1 MPKEYPIGTIREWQK
16 GTVIKAHP
24 PMDPFSSGWILLK
37 TSPEL
42 EQIGRNCD
50 SVVGGIK
57 GYDLPINGEKFL
69 DHEID
74 EFTDENGEK
83 IFTADSFKQY
93 WGFYGAGRYAF
104 RNEFSRL
111 FMQND
116 MRLKEEIN
124 SSLVMA
130 NEAKG
135 GDRKTVVLTDEEK
148 KEIRDRI
155 KAEFRESDNR
165 FTAEKANQLY
175 EIVKRVKAQLEEGVD
190 FKDPER
196 KAAYEAFIA
205 AADTLPAEYD
215 KIKVKRE
222 LKNRM
227 MEIIEEKF
235 SDNWGVRES
244 CKDYMNKRFQEYVRK
259 YADQISNDALD
270 EQIER
275 FGVTIDMEP
284 DEFYQRIYD
293 KVDGELD
300 KDDGSFKDLMYL
312 RFMKRYNK
320 AVEGDWALEHLP
332 ALHNLENAI
341 LELPEG
347 HFLTNDMVNLIT
359 NKDYKG
365 GSHGGYAWY
374 DWTDRRINFS
384 ANCIDRGTVFGVLAN
399 PNEFRATLFHE
410 IGHAVSKKLGREN
423 FYDYRKFVVECGWTY
438 QSPELRAGV
447 KATGDDRDIP
457 RTGSN
462 GNIKLITPYA
472 HKSPEEAFAEYYSFY
487 NLQKENI
494 DKFLDTGN
502 ENFLRKNTVSQI
514 DSAEGVLVGAS
525 GVYNRV
531 LDLNEPSSLE
541 VYEKYQRTVSGLSK
555 MYPATKME
563 LISPWQTSLSQSEV
577 QKFEPATLRKR
588 KDWDIANMPPTVS
601 YAKDGKNVII
611 DGATRVEAARM
622 NKRAV
627 PTITLSHELYQTLK
641 DKGWSDTKI
650 ADCAYT
656 QHRSDKTPYQKK
668 SEVKVHGMTYRH
680 IFVPFD
686 VLKENT
692 DVFRAMRKVYNSQ
705 ELQKAIRELF
715 EKGVGDG
722 VSRNMSP
729 NEIADYHGVP
739 IKDIITQLEVGVKIE
754 MEHTTDKQEAKRIAL
769 DHLYEFPDYYTRLE
783 IMEKQAEEGVPVH
796 KIEIKKS
803 GSGVLTIF
811 TDVIKKA
818 RAGRYVD
825 NGENRKLGR
834 VGMTYGQYQIK
845 LDDERENRVKE
856 RSKNLTPIY
865 EKVSKRIEEG
875 LRKAGYEVK
884 YISKSSTRYGK
895 SWYLKLDDDIING
908 DQIRISDHPVGE
920 RRYINDNTVSYIDY
934 KISDEELEERIGYI
948 VRYLKKKDEKRKELE
963 VIWDRRHQEFE
974 EFSLRRDM
982 VYGELEEQGLG
993 ISTVDRT
1000 YQDIDVVKYKHP
1012 DWSNIFQEK
1021 LSGGA
1026 FKYSYTKP
1034 KDSYTSKGK
1043 MSKEYLNYLEETFL
1057 KKSFMV
1063 NDILGI
1069 TGSVVNLV
1077 NSFTEDELIIKAR
1090 AGRYADTSEN
1100 RRLKRVGQQ
1109 YGSKKEEEQGKSKT
1123 KGEDKKKE
1131 IDEYT
1136 DDDLTDFARASTDE
1150 NLQRSA
1156 VGSNERLRVIA
1167 KKELERRKSEGLEGG
1182 ETPDEDNVEK
1192 EKEKSEKKSDVK
1204 KKPNLEEKIDHFF
1217 DKLNDEY
1224 IIDYKSKDKSIFRR
1238 FVTNVPEDFLDTFFF
1253 LNTVGDLLNN
1263 LPESL
1268 VKELSETFVDLAP
1281 EDVYKSLSGGYW
1293 VAAYNEDYDKIDIN
1307 ENLYNTIVG
1316 GGGYYESD
1324 QYRKVLLHE
1333 YGHKMY
1339 RKGLIDE
1346 EIIFKLW
1353 RNKERVSSQAKI
1365 DHEENFCEAFAAFL
1379 MASGSERSLEDN
1391 RDLKDFYEE
1400 FPLTF
1405 TIFKTLIDQLNEEQA
1420 N

>member
-1 MPKEYPIGTIREWQK
+1 MPKVYPIGTIREWQN

-50 SVVGGIK
+50 SVARGIK

-74 EFTDENGEK
+74 EYTDENGEK

-93 WGFYGAGRYAF
+93 EGFYGAGRYAF

-111 FMQND
+111 FMEND
-116 MRLKEEIN
+116 MRLKEDIN
-124 SSLVMA
+124 SSLVQA

-135 GDRKTVVLTDEEK
+135 GDRKTMVLTDEEK

-165 FTAEKANQLY
+165 FTVEKANQLY

-259 YADQISNDALD
+259 YADQISKDALD

-293 KVDGELD
+293 KVDEELG
-300 KDDGSFKDLMYL
+300 KDDGSFKDLIYL

-359 NKDYKG
+359 NKSYKG

-374 DWTDRRINFS
+374 DWSDRRINFS
-384 ANCIDRGTVFGVLAN
+384 ANCIDKGTVFGVLAN

-438 QSPELRAGV
+438 QSPELRDSMT
-447 KATGDDRDIP
+447 ATGGDMDIP

-514 DSAEGVLVGAS
+514 DSAEGVVVGES
-525 GVYNRV
+525 SVRYRI
-531 LDLNEPSSLE
+531 LDLDDPIFTDI
-541 VYEKYQRTVSGLSK
+541 EKTVQGLSDMNEHHK
-555 MYPATKME
+555 IG
-563 LISPWQTSLSQSEV
+563 LVSPWNTKFAPSEV
-577 QKFEPATLRKR
+577 KKYDSKALRNR
-588 KDWDIANMPPTVS
+588 KDWEAHNVPPTVS
-601 YAKDGKNVII
+601 YAYDDKNVII
-611 DGATRVEAARM
+611 DGMTRVEAARM
-622 NKRAV
+622 NKRSV
-627 PTITLSHELYQTLK
+627 PTITLSHELYKTLA
-641 DKGWSDTKI
+641 DKGYTDTEI
-650 ADCAYT
+650 ANYAYT
-656 QHRSDKTPYQKK
+656 KYRNEKTPYQKK
-668 SEVKVHGMTYRH
+668 SEVKVYGMTYRH
-680 IFVPFD
+680 TFVPFD

-705 ELQKAIRELF
+705 ELQKAIRDLF
-715 EKGVGDG
+715 VKAVGSG

-739 IKDIITQLEVGVKIE
+739 IKDIITQLEMGVKVE

-811 TDVIKKA
+811 TDVI
-818 RAGRYVD
+818 
-825 NGENRKLGR
+825 E
-834 VGMTYGQYQIK
+834 
-845 LDDERENRVKE
+845 
-856 RSKNLTPIY
+856 
-865 EKVSKRIEEG
+865 
-875 LRKAGYEVK
+875 
-884 YISKSSTRYGK
+884 
-895 SWYLKLDDDIING
+895 
-908 DQIRISDHPVGE
+908 
-920 RRYINDNTVSYIDY
+920 
-934 KISDEELEERIGYI
+934 
-948 VRYLKKKDEKRKELE
+948 
-963 VIWDRRHQEFE
+963 
-974 EFSLRRDM
+974 
-982 VYGELEEQGLG
+982 
-993 ISTVDRT
+993 
-1000 YQDIDVVKYKHP
+1000 
-1012 DWSNIFQEK
+1012 
-1021 LSGGA
+1021 
-1026 FKYSYTKP
+1026 
-1034 KDSYTSKGK
+1034 
-1043 MSKEYLNYLEETFL
+1043 
-1057 KKSFMV
+1057 
-1063 NDILGI
+1063 
-1069 TGSVVNLV
+1069 
-1077 NSFTEDELIIKAR
+1077 KAR

-1109 YGSKKEEEQGKSKT
+1109 YGSKKEEEQGKGKP
-1123 KGEDKKKE
+1123 KGEEKRKE

-1136 DDDLTDFARASTDE
+1136 DDDLADFARASTDE
-1150 NLQRSA
+1150 DLQRSA

-1167 KKELERRKSEGLEGG
+1167 KRELERRKSEGLEDG
-1182 ETPDEDNVEK
+1182 ETPEEDNVEK
-1192 EKEKSEKKSDVK
+1192 EKEKDKT
-1204 KKPNLEEKIDHFF
+1204 KI
-1217 DKLNDEY
+1217 KANDTG
-1224 IIDYKSKDKSIFRR
+1224 K
-1238 FVTNVPEDFLDTFFF
+1238 
-1253 LNTVGDLLNN
+1253 
-1263 LPESL
+1263 
-1268 VKELSETFVDLAP
+1268 VD
-1281 EDVYKSLSGGYW
+1281 
-1293 VAAYNEDYDKIDIN
+1293 N
-1307 ENLYNTIVG
+1307 
-1316 GGGYYESD
+1316 
-1324 QYRKVLLHE
+1324 
-1333 YGHKMY
+1333 
-1339 RKGLIDE
+1339 KG
-1346 EIIFKLW
+1346 
-1353 RNKERVSSQAKI
+1353 
-1365 DHEENFCEAFAAFL
+1365 
-1379 MASGSERSLEDN
+1379 
-1391 RDLKDFYEE
+1391 
-1400 FPLTF
+1400 
-1405 TIFKTLIDQLNEEQA
+1405 
-1420 N
+1420 